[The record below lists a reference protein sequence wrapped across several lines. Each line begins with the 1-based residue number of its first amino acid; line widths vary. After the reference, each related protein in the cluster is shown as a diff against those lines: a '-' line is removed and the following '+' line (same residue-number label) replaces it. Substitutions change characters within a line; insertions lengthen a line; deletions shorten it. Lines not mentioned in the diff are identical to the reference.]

1 MGAYFPGRSVSLGSY
16 PFFGV
21 PVYAAADGTVVEAS
35 DGMDEQVPGGALK
48 GVTVDTLPGNH
59 IVVDMGNG
67 NFALYA
73 QFKDR
78 NRSSESRQSCEKRGR
93 DWPSRQHRQHERA
106 RICIFT

>member
-48 GVTVDTLPGNH
+48 GVTVDTLPGKSH
-59 IVVDMGNG
+59 
-67 NFALYA
+67 
-73 QFKDR
+73 
-78 NRSSESRQSCEKRGR
+78 RGR
-93 DWPSRQHRQHERA
+93 HGERELCTV
-106 RICIFT
+106 RTI